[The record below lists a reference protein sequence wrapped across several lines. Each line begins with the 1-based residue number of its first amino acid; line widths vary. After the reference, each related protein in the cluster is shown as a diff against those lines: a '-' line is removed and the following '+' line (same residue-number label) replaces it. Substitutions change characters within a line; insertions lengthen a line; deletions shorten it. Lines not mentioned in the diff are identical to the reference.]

1 MLPGTRYGAS
11 QELPVRGI
19 SCVQESFQRFT
30 SILIASSI
38 VLDFSF
44 GSRISATCQ
53 SENCAVTFGYLHVV
67 VRHLSSDII
76 VFQTVR
82 WYREESTTADY
93 DYHTIHPLASLDDR
107 DILVSSKRRA
117 S

>member
-1 MLPGTRYGAS
+1 MLPGTRYGPS

-19 SCVQESFQRFT
+19 SCVQESFQCFT
-30 SILIASSI
+30 SILIAL
-38 VLDFSF
+38 VMLDFSF
-44 GSRISATCQ
+44 WSRISATCQ

-67 VRHLSSDII
+67 VGHLGSDII
-76 VFQTVR
+76 VYQTVR
-82 WYREESTTADY
+82 WYREKSTTADY
-93 DYHTIHPLASLDDR
+93 DYHTTHPLASLDDR